1 MFSLG
6 GKCLTEDEAASLHA
20 AIGVADLDM
29 IDLADD
35 NWQWTASPPRV
46 RFPLI
51 ECLVTFFSDYV

>member
-35 NWQWTASPPRV
+35 NWQWTDSPPRV
-46 RFPLI
+46 CFLNA
-51 ECLVTFFSDYV
+51 VGANV